1 MPIRLVSLLKL
12 PCTVWIPELK
22 ELIERQQYALGV
34 FLDIEGAFDN
44 ASVQSLQSVLHS
56 KGVSRTIIYWI
67 SFMLSC
73 RSATA
78 SLGNVE
84 LCVALLKGFPQG
96 GVLSALFWIFIA
108 DNLLAQING
117 CRYDSQRQADDFSIL
132 AEGADLDTVCS
143 KADNTF
149 PGTKMG

>member
-1 MPIRLVSLLKL
+1 LVTRTERTL
-12 PCTVWIPELK
+12 
-22 ELIERQQYALGV
+22 ERQEYALGV

-56 KGVSRTIIYWI
+56 KGVSRTIIHWI

-84 LCVALLKGFPQG
+84 LCVELLKGFPQG
-96 GVLSALFWIFIA
+96 GVLSALFWILIA
-108 DNLLAQING
+108 DSLLAQLNG
-117 CRYDSQRQADDFSIL
+117 CRYDSQGCADDFSIL
-132 AEGADLDTVCS
+132 VEGFDLGTVCS
-143 KADNTF
+143 V
-149 PGTKMG
+149 M